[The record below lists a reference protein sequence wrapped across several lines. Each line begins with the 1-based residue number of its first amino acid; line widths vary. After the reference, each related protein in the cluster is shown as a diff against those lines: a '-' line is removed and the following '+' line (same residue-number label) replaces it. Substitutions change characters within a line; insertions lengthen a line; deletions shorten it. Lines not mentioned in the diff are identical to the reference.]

1 MPIHVEVKDH
11 IAVVTLDNPPV
22 NAMAA
27 DWDIPGVFDYLSDDA
42 EVRVAV
48 LTAAGERAFCA
59 GADLRGATRARDD
72 DDDDDG
78 RTRVRT
84 PSGTGN
90 RRVREMFYSIQE
102 CAVPV
107 IGAINGPALGGGLA
121 IAASCDYLIASE
133 KATFGL
139 PEIDVGLLGG
149 ARHFMRLLN
158 NWGLVRRLH
167 YTAERLDA
175 HEALRLGMVVRVVPP
190 DQLMEAAMADAR
202 LIASKIPLGVRLA
215 KESLHLIENM
225 DVKNGY
231 RFEQTRTA
239 ILTKTEDAAEA
250 RRAFMERRPPRFTG
264 G

>member
-1 MPIHVEVKDH
+1 MPIHVAIDDH

-27 DWDIPGVFDYLSDDA
+27 DWDIPAVFDALSDDPD
-42 EVRVAV
+42 VHVAV

-59 GADLRGATRARDD
+59 GADLKGAV
-72 DDDDDG
+72 
-78 RTRVRT
+78 RVRDGGGAPRT
-84 PSGTGN
+84 PQGTGN

-133 KATFGL
+133 KASFGL

-149 ARHFMRLLN
+149 ARHFMRLLT

-175 HEALRLGMVVRVVPP
+175 QEALRLGMVVRVVPP
-190 DQLMEAAMADAR
+190 EQLMEAAMEDAR
-202 LIASKIPLGVRLA
+202 LIAAKIPLGVRLA

-239 ILTKTEDAAEA
+239 ILTQTEDAAEA
-250 RRAFMERRPPRFTG
+250 RAAFVERRPPRFTG
-264 G
+264 R

>member
-1 MPIHVEVKDH
+1 MPIHVDVRDH

-27 DWDIPGVFDYLSDDA
+27 DWDVPAVFDALSDDA
-42 EVRVAV
+42 DVHVAV

-59 GADLRGATRARDD
+59 GADLRVAARARDD
-72 DDDDDG
+72 DDG
-78 RTRVRT
+78 PPPART

-202 LIASKIPLGVRLA
+202 LIAAKIPLGVRLA

-264 G
+264 Q

>member
-27 DWDIPGVFDYLSDDA
+27 DWDIPGIFDYLSDDA

-59 GADLRGATRARDD
+59 GADLRGARTRDADD
-72 DDDDDG
+72 GDDDG

-239 ILTKTEDAAEA
+239 ILTKTDDAAEA